1 MDSALVN
8 RRGIPFE
15 YDHAERDYYEETI
28 EELAMQV
35 KHHLLY
41 KDLSNDWRTF
51 KNSLMSIVRH
61 NIFAKD
67 EDGGIHITPAGH
79 HCVGGGMVSTS
90 LVVRWSDHWQTT
102 IAGSDNEKV
111 EYAVINDT
119 RDYFLKNIS
128 SFSNPDE
135 MAKLIELMG

>member
-1 MDSALVN
+1 MDSALVS
-8 RRGIPFE
+8 RKGIPFE

-41 KDLSNDWRTF
+41 KDQTNDWRTF
-51 KNSLMSIVRH
+51 KNSLMSVVKH

-67 EDGGIHITPAGH
+67 VDGSIHITPAGH
-79 HCVGGGMVSTS
+79 HRVGGGLVSTS

-102 IAGSDNEKV
+102 TVGDDNEKV
-111 EYAVINDT
+111 E
-119 RDYFLKNIS
+119 
-128 SFSNPDE
+128 
-135 MAKLIELMG
+135 

>member
-15 YDHAERDYYEETI
+15 YDDAERDYYEETI

-41 KDLSNDWRTF
+41 KDQTNDWRTF
-51 KNSLMSIVRH
+51 KNSLMTIVKGH
-61 NIFAKD
+61 IFDKD
-67 EDGGIHITPAGH
+67 RDGGIHISSVGH
-79 HCVGGGMVSTS
+79 YSVGGGMVSTS
-90 LVVRWSDHWQTT
+90 LVVRWSAHWQPTVV
-102 IAGSDNEKV
+102 GNDNEKV

-119 RDYFLKNIS
+119 RDYFLKNINN
-128 SFSNPDE
+128 FSNADE
-135 MAKLIELMG
+135 MAELIRLMG

>member
-1 MDSALVN
+1 MDSQLVN
-8 RRGIPFE
+8 RRGIPFD
-15 YDHAERDYYEETI
+15 YDDAERDYYEETI

-41 KDLSNDWRTF
+41 KDQSNDWRTF
-51 KNSLMSIVRH
+51 KNSLMSVVKH

-67 EDGGIHITPAGH
+67 VDGSIHITPAGH
-79 HCVGGGMVSTS
+79 HRVGGGMVSTS

-102 IAGSDNEKV
+102 TVGDDNEKV

-119 RDYFLKNIS
+119 RDYFLKNINK
-128 SFSNPDE
+128 FSNADE
-135 MAKLIELMG
+135 MAELIKLMG

>member
-1 MDSALVN
+1 MDSQLVN

-41 KDLSNDWRTF
+41 KDEAKDWRTF
-51 KNSLMSIVRH
+51 NNSLMSVVKH

-67 EDGGIHITPAGH
+67 EDGSIHITPAGH
-79 HCVGGGMVSTS
+79 HRVGGGMVSTS
-90 LVVRWSDHWQTT
+90 LVVRWSDHWQPTT
-102 IAGSDNEKV
+102 VGGDNEKV
-111 EYAVINDT
+111 EYAVIHDT

>member
-1 MDSALVN
+1 MDSALVS
-8 RRGIPFE
+8 RKGIPFE

-41 KDLSNDWRTF
+41 KDQTNDWRTF
-51 KNSLMSIVRH
+51 KNSLMSVVKH

-67 EDGGIHITPAGH
+67 VDGSIHITPAGH
-79 HCVGGGMVSTS
+79 HRVGGGLVSTS

-102 IAGSDNEKV
+102 TVGDDNEKV

-119 RDYFLKNIS
+119 RDYFLKNINK
-128 SFSNPDE
+128 FSNADE
-135 MAKLIELMG
+135 MAELIKLMG

>member
-1 MDSALVN
+1 MDSALVS
-8 RRGIPFE
+8 RKGTPFE

-41 KDLSNDWRTF
+41 KDQTNDWRTF
-51 KNSLMSIVRH
+51 KNSLMSVVKH

-67 EDGGIHITPAGH
+67 VDGSIHITPSGH
-79 HCVGGGMVSTS
+79 HRVGGGMVSTS

-102 IAGSDNEKV
+102 TVGDDNEKV

-119 RDYFLKNIS
+119 RDYFLKNINK
-128 SFSNPDE
+128 FSNADE
-135 MAKLIELMG
+135 MAELIKLMG

>member
-1 MDSALVN
+1 MDSVLVN
-8 RRGIPFE
+8 KKNVPFE
-15 YDHAERDYYEETI
+15 YDHSERDFYEETI

-119 RDYFLKNIS
+119 RDYFLKNINN
-128 SFSNPDE
+128 FSNADE
-135 MAKLIELMG
+135 MAELIRLMG

>member
-1 MDSALVN
+1 MDSVLVN
-8 RRGIPFE
+8 KKNVPFE
-15 YDHAERDYYEETI
+15 YDHSERDFYAETI

-102 IAGSDNEKV
+102 VAGSDNEKV

-119 RDYFLKNIS
+119 RDYFLKNINN
-128 SFSNPDE
+128 FSNSDE
-135 MAKLIELMG
+135 MAELIRLMG

>member
-1 MDSALVN
+1 MDSVLVN
-8 RRGIPFE
+8 KKNVPFE
-15 YDHAERDYYEETI
+15 YDHSERDFYEETI

-119 RDYFLKNIS
+119 RDYFLKNINN
-128 SFSNPDE
+128 FSNSDE
-135 MAKLIELMG
+135 MAELIRLMG

>member
-1 MDSALVN
+1 MDSVLVN
-8 RRGIPFE
+8 KKNVPFE
-15 YDHAERDYYEETI
+15 YDHSERDFYEETI

-102 IAGSDNEKV
+102 LAGSDNEKV

-119 RDYFLKNIS
+119 RDYFLKNINN
-128 SFSNPDE
+128 FSNADE
-135 MAKLIELMG
+135 MAELIRLMG

>member
-1 MDSALVN
+1 MDSVLVN
-8 RRGIPFE
+8 KKNVPFE
-15 YDHAERDYYEETI
+15 HDHSERDFYEETI

-102 IAGSDNEKV
+102 TVGDDNEKV

-119 RDYFLKNIS
+119 RDYFLKNINN
-128 SFSNPDE
+128 FSNADE
-135 MAKLIELMG
+135 MAELIRLMG

>member
-1 MDSALVN
+1 MDSALVS
-8 RRGIPFE
+8 RKGIPFE

-28 EELAMQV
+28 EEFAMQV

-41 KDLSNDWRTF
+41 KDQTNDWRTF
-51 KNSLMSIVRH
+51 KNSLMSVVKH

-67 EDGGIHITPAGH
+67 DDGSIHITPSGH
-79 HCVGGGMVSTS
+79 HRVGGGLVSTS

-102 IAGSDNEKV
+102 TVGDDNEKV

-119 RDYFLKNIS
+119 RDYFLKNINK
-128 SFSNPDE
+128 FSNADE
-135 MAKLIELMG
+135 MAELIKLMG

>member
-51 KNSLMSIVRH
+51 KNSLMSIIRH

-90 LVVRWSDHWQTT
+90 LVVRWSAHWQPT

-119 RDYFLKNIS
+119 RDYFLKNINN
-128 SFSNPDE
+128 FSNSDE
-135 MAKLIELMG
+135 MAELIRLMG

>member
-51 KNSLMSIVRH
+51 KNSLMSIIRH

-90 LVVRWSDHWQTT
+90 LVVRWSAHWQPT

-119 RDYFLKNIS
+119 RDYFLKNINN
-128 SFSNPDE
+128 FSNADE
-135 MAKLIELMG
+135 MAELIRLMG

>member
-1 MDSALVN
+1 MDSVLVN
-8 RRGIPFE
+8 KKNVPFE
-15 YDHAERDYYEETI
+15 YDHSERDFYEETI

-67 EDGGIHITPAGH
+67 EDGSIHITPAGH

-102 IAGSDNEKV
+102 VAGSDNEKV

-119 RDYFLKNIS
+119 RDYFLKNINN
-128 SFSNPDE
+128 FSNADE
-135 MAKLIELMG
+135 MAELIRLMG